1 MKNLLYLFCIAMFA
15 GSCVNDN
22 LAVDNVADVNQT
34 IDADNEITSLTDAL
48 TQVAHNREIC
58 AEVHMS
64 VNQFRELGFD
74 EYLPLNYIW
83 DDDFIQTKAVNTDC
97 PLLKEYLT
105 ANWLEGVCRTKS
117 EAVETEIVIY
127 WPYSD
132 NWDGSAL
139 PTITPSP
146 EDPEQDWNYGY
157 KLYYDKS
164 GELRVD
170 TVVVDDDYA
179 YDNPVWIINYSEI
192 SYDDMKLIIENKLTT
207 KSTDA
212 GQIWSVVEATL
223 SKQYDNIFQG
233 GAEIEF
239 HVGYPEL
246 QGYAKGESV
255 LPVFFT
261 RKEIRHGTPKVIE
274 RGILNSD
281 WIEAELTNLLVIVEH
296 DNGDPKTI
304 TASTGFTY
312 PETGITNT
320 VTSSVTIT
328 DKDELIYQQNLKRT
342 YVFSSIGTGRFIS
355 NGFEWVTDIT
365 EYTL

>member
-1 MKNLLYLFCIAMFA
+1 MKNILYLICMAVFA
-15 GSCVNDN
+15 VSCVKDN
-22 LAVDNVADVNQT
+22 MSVDNVVDINQT
-34 IDADNEITSLTDAL
+34 IGDDNEIASLTDAL

-58 AEVHMS
+58 AEVHTS
-64 VNQFRELGFD
+64 VNKFIELGLD

-83 DDDFIQTKAVNTDC
+83 DDDFIQTKAGNSGC
-97 PLLKEYLT
+97 PLLKDYLT
-105 ANWLEGVCRTKS
+105 INWLEGACRTRS
-117 EAVETEIVIY
+117 EASGTEIVIY

-157 KLYYDKS
+157 KLYYDRR
-164 GELRVD
+164 GELQVD

-192 SYDDMKLIIENKLTT
+192 SYEDMKRIIESKMST
-207 KSTDA
+207 KSADT
-212 GQIWSVVEATL
+212 GHMWSVVEATV

-233 GAEIEF
+233 GAEMEF

-246 QGYAKGESV
+246 EGYAKGEAI

-261 RKEIRHGTPKVIE
+261 RKEIRNETPKVIE
-274 RGILNSD
+274 DGILNTD
-281 WIEAELTNLLVIVEH
+281 WTEAELTNLLIIVEH

-304 TASTGFTY
+304 TTTTGVTDQ
-312 PETGITNT
+312 ETGITNS
-320 VTSSVTIT
+320 VGLSVTIT
-328 DKDELIYQQNLKRT
+328 DKDELIYQQNLKRSF
-342 YVFSSIGTGRFIS
+342 VFSSIGTGTFDN
-355 NGFEWVTDIT
+355 NGFEWVTEINQ
-365 EYTL
+365 YTL